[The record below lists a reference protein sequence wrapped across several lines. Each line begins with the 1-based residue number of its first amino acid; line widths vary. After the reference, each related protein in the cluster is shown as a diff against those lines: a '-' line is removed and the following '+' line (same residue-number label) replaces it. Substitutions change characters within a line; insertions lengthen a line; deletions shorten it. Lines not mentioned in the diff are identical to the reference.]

1 MLWENKVLELV
12 IEGNKESNAL
22 GKKAGR
28 FLAMKRD
35 LDITSGAAARLRD
48 KRLQLAAEIVARR
61 GYEAARKNTKEEVF
75 YQRLNKLI
83 TETPNKSQIGE
94 NKKRKAARKANSR
107 YLADKATAENKTRTD
122 DHNKVIA
129 ALAGTGTDPTHPV
142 VKIMIKGTLSTAKND
157 SDRVEQAVKAA
168 NAIGSTRQKDLT
180 QNQANKEARATY
192 RGTAPD
198 APIIRDALRTKK
210 GS

>member
-1 MLWENKVLELV
+1 MLWKNKVLELV
-12 IEGNKESNAL
+12 IEGNERSKAL
-22 GKKAGR
+22 GQEAGR
-28 FLAMKRD
+28 LLA
-35 LDITSGAAARLRD
+35 IARG
-48 KRLQLAAEIVARR
+48 I
-61 GYEAARKNTKEEVF
+61 NITKEEDLPTYKELQAKALEKIRKGF
-75 YQRLNKLI
+75 RAAR
-83 TETPNKSQIGE
+83 NKSQIGE

-142 VKIMIKGTLSTAKND
+142 VKIMIKGTLSTARND